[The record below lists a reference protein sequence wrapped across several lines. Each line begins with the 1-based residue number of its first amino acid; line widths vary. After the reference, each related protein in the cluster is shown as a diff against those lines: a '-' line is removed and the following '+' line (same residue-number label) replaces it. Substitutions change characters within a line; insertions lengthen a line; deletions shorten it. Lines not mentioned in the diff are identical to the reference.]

1 MKIAY
6 AQMKI
11 TPGHPDINTKKILQ
25 LIEEAKAGGADVVI
39 FPAYAIQ
46 GELLGNTWDQRSF
59 RNDCERCER
68 EIIAASKGIAVIFE
82 CMDES
87 LAKDFIIALDEEI
100 IDDEAAD
107 FSYKVKYGT
116 DGKNCFGGADF
127 YIKYHIGIKTA
138 YGCPMIRVLGVG
150 ICNNGK
156 KIFVH
161 DGGSAVFNS
170 KGEVVQYAEPFTEC
184 LNFIE
189 LDEIDKMSA
198 LEVPEVSEAEKI
210 IGR

>member
-116 DGKNCFGGADF
+116 DGKSRFG
-127 YIKYHIGIKTA
+127 K
-138 YGCPMIRVLGVG
+138 
-150 ICNNGK
+150 
-156 KIFVH
+156 
-161 DGGSAVFNS
+161 S
-170 KGEVVQYAEPFTEC
+170 K
-184 LNFIE
+184 
-189 LDEIDKMSA
+189 
-198 LEVPEVSEAEKI
+198 
-210 IGR
+210 